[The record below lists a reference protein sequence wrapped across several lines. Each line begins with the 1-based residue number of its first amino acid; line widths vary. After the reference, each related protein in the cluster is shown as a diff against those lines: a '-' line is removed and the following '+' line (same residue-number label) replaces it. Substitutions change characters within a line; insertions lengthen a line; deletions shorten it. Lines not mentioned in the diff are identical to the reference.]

1 MVIGEGFRRLKGD
14 FEHSNS
20 KIHEKMYSIGKFN
33 SLALQAIR
41 KKDIKLF

>member
-14 FEHSNS
+14 FEHS

-41 KKDIKLF
+41 KKDFKL